1 MNNTAP
7 STIRVLLVD
16 DHPVLRS
23 GLTRIISME
32 RGLQVVEAASSG
44 ADAVIA
50 WKQHKPDV
58 GVIDLFMPVM
68 DGVETILSIRRIDP
82 EARLLMLSSS
92 EHAIDATRAEQ
103 AGACGYLTKQADAE
117 TIATAIRQA
126 HAGGQRIRVGR
137 LLGPAAPKLSP
148 REMEVLALLKDGR
161 SNEEI
166 GEQLGISDQTVK
178 THLRALREK
187 LGAADRAGAVGK
199 AFELGLLKPADRR

>member
-1 MNNTAP
+1 
-7 STIRVLLVD
+7 
-16 DHPVLRS
+16 
-23 GLTRIISME
+23 ME

>member
-1 MNNTAP
+1 MNTTAQ

-23 GLTRIISME
+23 GLARIISME
-32 RGLQVVEAASSG
+32 RGLQVVEAVSSG
-44 ADAVIA
+44 ADAVVA
-50 WKQHKPDV
+50 WRRQKPDV

-68 DGVETILSIRRIDP
+68 DGVETILRIRRIDP
-82 EARLLMLSSS
+82 QARLLMLSSS
-92 EHAIDATRAEQ
+92 EHAVDATRAEQ

-117 TIATAIRQA
+117 AIATAIRQA
-126 HAGGQRIRVGR
+126 HAGGRRIRVGR
-137 LLGPAAPKLSP
+137 LLGPAAPTLSP
-148 REMEVLALLKDGR
+148 REMEVLGLLKDGR

-166 GEQLGISDQTVK
+166 AEVLGISDQTVK

>member
-1 MNNTAP
+1 MNTTAQ

-23 GLTRIISME
+23 GLARIISME
-32 RGLQVVEAASSG
+32 RGLQVVEAVSSG
-44 ADAVIA
+44 ADAVVA
-50 WKQHKPDV
+50 WRRHKPDV

-68 DGVETILSIRRIDP
+68 DGVETILRIRRIDP
-82 EARLLMLSSS
+82 QARLLMLSSS
-92 EHAIDATRAEQ
+92 EHAVDATRAEQ

-117 TIATAIRQA
+117 AIATAIRQA

-137 LLGPAAPKLSP
+137 LLGPAAPTLSP
-148 REMEVLALLKDGR
+148 REMEVVVLLKDGR

-166 GEQLGISDQTVK
+166 AERLGISDQTVK

>member
-126 HAGGQRIRVGR
+126 HAGGQRIRAGR

>member
-82 EARLLMLSSS
+82 QARLLMLSSS